1 VTGTL
6 RGGTASSLVAD
17 DNAYYEV
24 NSSTFF
30 TRTSAWYGSFTGVS
44 NALAN
49 LRVSYRG
56 KNSRSCTQTVAVYR
70 WTDSSWVQLDSRSV
84 GTAEVEIANLA
95 PTGTL
100 ADYVSGTSGNGELRV
115 RIRCR
120 TTAGSFFSSGDM
132 MRITFETPQ

>member
-1 VTGTL
+1 
-6 RGGTASSLVAD
+6 VAD

-24 NSSTFF
+24 NSTSFP
-30 TRTSAWYGSFTGVS
+30 RTTAWYGSFTGVS
-44 NALAN
+44 NALTN

-56 KNSRSCTQTVAVYR
+56 KNSRSCTQTVAVWR
-70 WTDSSWVQLDSRSV
+70 WTDSRWVELDSRTV
-84 GTAEVEIANLA
+84 GTGEVEIANRA

-100 ADYVSGTSGNGELRV
+100 ANYVSGTTGNGELRV

-120 TTAGSFFSSGDM
+120 TSAGSFFSSGDM